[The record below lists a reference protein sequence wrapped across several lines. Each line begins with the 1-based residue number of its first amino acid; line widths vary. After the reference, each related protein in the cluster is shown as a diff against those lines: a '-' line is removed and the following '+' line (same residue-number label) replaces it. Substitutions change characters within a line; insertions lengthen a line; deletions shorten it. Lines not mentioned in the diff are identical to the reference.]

1 MASACGEIILAD
13 TVHFEAQCPRL
24 YEAPNFGSFVRA
36 ESEGVDVY
44 AVVYHI
50 VTECIDSNRKTQ
62 ALGLEPAEIE
72 RQLPHLD
79 LVLRTT
85 FAARVIGFR
94 VGETTCAH
102 LPAQPARIHCFVHP
116 AGDEAIRA
124 LTATPGFLR
133 ALATAPDLPV
143 EDVLGSTI
151 DHARDAWKGQPE
163 AEATFNGWCKYLAR
177 LFRGDYDRFEA
188 IMSRFG
194 PPAPA
199 AGAPWE
205 QSL

>member
-1 MASACGEIILAD
+1 MASYCGEIILAD

-36 ESEGVDVY
+36 ESDGVEVY

-62 ALGLEPAEIE
+62 ALGLHPAEIE

-79 LVLRTT
+79 LVLWTT

-94 VGETTCAH
+94 VDDTTCAY
-102 LPAQPARIHCFVHP
+102 LPAQPARIHCFVHAAEP
-116 AGDEAIRA
+116 EAVRA

-143 EDVLGSTI
+143 EDVLGRAI
-151 DHARDAWKGQPE
+151 QHARDAWKGQPD
-163 AEATFNGWCKYLAR
+163 AEAMFNSWCKYLA
-177 LFRGDYDRFEA
+177 
-188 IMSRFG
+188 
-194 PPAPA
+194 
-199 AGAPWE
+199 
-205 QSL
+205 